1 MWQKYHKSPFLFS
14 TLFIYLLNAFS
25 LGFPQKKVVQK
36 GGRKRVWSVWM
47 CECEFIIF
55 FTLYENGK

>member
-25 LGFPQKKVVQK
+25 LGFPQKKSCAERRAKASVECVAV
-36 GGRKRVWSVWM
+36 RMRVYY
-47 CECEFIIF
+47 IF
-55 FTLYENGK
+55 HAL